1 MDRNRIINIRQQPAD
16 PACGFLF
23 AVVGHT
29 DRWQSS
35 RTVGVFNCRERN
47 PDNHF
52 FFKFLSLHEVNLLN
66 LRDKYT
72 KYFFELKETRKY
84 LQPLHYCQEIDG
96 KSELK

>member
-1 MDRNRIINIRQQPAD
+1 MKNTVNCLYDDEQLDRIINIRQQPAD

-35 RTVGVFNCRERN
+35 RAVGVFNCRERN

-52 FFKFLSLHEVNLLN
+52 FLQVFIF
-66 LRDKYT
+66 
-72 KYFFELKETRKY
+72 TRGEFRGWGRGAVV
-84 LQPLHYCQEIDG
+84 PASG
-96 KSELK
+96 PPNS

>member
-72 KYFFELKETRKY
+72 KYFFQLKETREFGKY
-84 LQPLHYCQEIDG
+84 LQPSLFTPF
-96 KSELK
+96 